1 MEFTWDVTLFIFL
14 AQFLAYTVKWL
25 IGFGNPLISA
35 PLLSLRLDNTLIT
48 PGTLLPD
55 LCVNTCIV
63 WQNRKHF
70 DWRRILPMLLAM
82 MAGVIPGT
90 WLLRFSMPWVVKTA
104 LGLVVAFLGLE
115 MAVRKLRTARP
126 SCRRENPAARYLAAF
141 FSGVCSGLFGIGL
154 FLVAYLQRTARDY
167 EEFKGSICFL
177 FWGENLFRL
186 ALYCGSGAGRCLSAI
201 LPDFRSGAAGFLRD
215 CPPSLRTHPE
225 RHAGKTGHCAVYSGG
240 RQHHRPLP
248 AAARVAACR
257 PSGC

>member
-82 MAGVIPGT
+82 IAGVIPGT

-115 MAVRKLRTARP
+115 MAARKLRTARP
-126 SCRRENPAARYLAAF
+126 SRRRENPAARYLAAF

-186 ALYCGSGAGRCLSAI
+186 ALYCGSGMLDAACLQFSLI
-201 LPDFRSGAAGFLRD
+201 SGAALLVSYGIARLLSGHIRNDTLEKLAIALFILGGVNITVR
-215 CPPSLRTHPE
+215 SLLL
-225 RHAGKTGHCAVYSGG
+225 HA
-240 RQHHRPLP
+240 
-248 AAARVAACR
+248 
-257 PSGC
+257 

>member
-115 MAVRKLRTARP
+115 MAVRKLRTAHP

-186 ALYCGSGAGRCLSAI
+186 ALYCGSGMLDAACLQFSLI
-201 LPDFRSGAAGFLRD
+201 SGAALLVSYGIARLLSGHIRNDTLEKLAIALFILGGVNITVR
-215 CPPSLRTHPE
+215 SLLL
-225 RHAGKTGHCAVYSGG
+225 HA
-240 RQHHRPLP
+240 
-248 AAARVAACR
+248 
-257 PSGC
+257 